1 MTKSLPTY
9 VIKKQKKIPSFCE
22 FNFLIDQVFHENKIC
37 HLFIVNKTMLFN
49 EIYTTIFE
57 KEKVINPTLRSVFQL
72 MDAINLND
80 KSLLNSYNFT
90 YKTHS
95 TILK

>member
-1 MTKSLPTY
+1 MTTSLPTD
-9 VIKKQKKIPSFCE
+9 VIKKQIPSFCE
-22 FNFLIDQVFHENKIC
+22 FNLLIDQIFDKNKIC

-49 EIYTTIFE
+49 QIYTTIFE
-57 KEKVINPTLRSVFQL
+57 KEKVINPTLRSIFQL